1 MKRIAAL
8 LLILLMV
15 AACQPTPEEEFVKNK
30 SDGTMEDIIQEQTA
44 SSQTTPAETE
54 RRTETSTPDTPS
66 DPASYLDALSE
77 EDKQKVI
84 AFAREW
90 YAENFPHYEDL
101 EFAFAK
107 DSDSGYANYPQYK
120 PGEIIILKV
129 TSEKSFSGSRRTCF
143 IAISDSGYEVFN
155 EGW

>member
-1 MKRIAAL
+1 MKRIIILCLSFAL
-8 LLILLMV
+8 LC
-15 AACQPTPEEEFVKNK
+15 ACRSTPEEYADNK

-54 RRTETSTPDTPS
+54 RRTETSTPDTS
-66 DPASYLDALSE
+66 SAPASYLDALSE
-77 EDKQKVI
+77 EDKQTVI

-90 YAENFPHYEDL
+90 YAENFPNYEDL

-107 DSDSGYANYPQYK
+107 DSDSGYASYPQYK

-129 TSEKSFSGSRRTCF
+129 TSEKCFSGSRRTCF

-155 EGW
+155 EGF

>member
-1 MKRIAAL
+1 M
-8 LLILLMV
+8 
-15 AACQPTPEEEFVKNK
+15 
-30 SDGTMEDIIQEQTA
+30 
-44 SSQTTPAETE
+44 ETE
-54 RRTETSTPDTPS
+54 HRTETSTPDTS
-66 DPASYLDALSE
+66 SESASYLGALSE

-84 AFAREW
+84 DFAKEW
-90 YAENFPHYEDL
+90 YAENFPYYEDL

>member
-15 AACQPTPEEEFVKNK
+15 AACQPTPEEYADNK
-30 SDGTMEDIIQEQTA
+30 ADGTMEDGIQEQTA
-44 SSQTTPAETE
+44 SSQTVLTETE
-54 RRTETSTPDTPS
+54 RRTETSTPDTS
-66 DPASYLDALSE
+66 SAPASYLDALSE
-77 EDKQKVI
+77 EDKQTVI

-90 YAENFPHYEDL
+90 YAENFPNYEDL

-155 EGW
+155 EGF